1 MTSNEEKNN
10 EEENDLKNNEQSNNN
25 DNENKN
31 LNINDDKPN
40 KIVSENDYT
49 SESTNLKINNNI
61 IKEKIEKEITED
73 SIIYF
78 SNKLKSH
85 NKIYKIFLYISII
98 LYLSDLFLWY
108 LNKKILHSFFNI
120 FSLLTILIAHL
131 HQAFSFRH
139 NFESISREIYLLTNK
154 IINIF
159 FCVFIIYVINI
170 IYIFVS
176 EILEMVEVRF
186 IYENKS
192 TQHTMIIIYCFINI
206 FVPSILLIKLIS
218 IKKGIK
224 DLSSAKGEIYETD
237 KIGDIE
243 VIQSVINEI

>member
-1 MTSNEEKNN
+1 MNSNEEKNN
-10 EEENDLKNNEQSNNN
+10 EEENNLKNNEQSNNN
-25 DNENKN
+25 NDVDKN
-31 LNINDDKPN
+31 LNDDKPN
-40 KIVSENDYT
+40 KTISENDYMN
-49 SESTNLKINNNI
+49 ESTNLKTNINI
-61 IKEKIEKEITED
+61 IKEKNEKGITED
-73 SIIYF
+73 SILYF

-108 LNKKILHSFFNI
+108 SNKKILHSFFNI
-120 FSLLTILIAHL
+120 FSLSIILIAHL
-131 HQAFSFRH
+131 HQAISFKH
-139 NFESISREIYLLTNK
+139 NFEPISREIYLLTNK

-159 FCVFIIYVINI
+159 FCVFIIYIINI
-170 IYIFVS
+170 IYIFAS

-186 IYENKS
+186 IRENKS
-192 TQHTMIIIYCFINI
+192 TQHIMIIIYCFINI